1 MYPHMIL
8 VRQKFAA
15 GHIADVAAAVR
26 EEIARILPATA
37 IKPGDS
43 VAVTVG
49 SRGIANLALIV
60 RTLVAELKR
69 AGAEVFLV
77 PAMGSHGGATADGQR
92 QVLEHYGV
100 TAEAMGAPVKSAMDV
115 AEIGQT
121 PDGVSV
127 FVDQNALAA
136 DHIVAFNR
144 VKPHTD
150 FRGDIESGLLKIMA
164 IGLGKHRGAQHYHQA
179 AVGLGGERVLR
190 TVGSAVLARCPV
202 AFGLAVVENAYDETA
217 VVAALLPAA
226 IEREEPALLR
236 TAKSLMPRLPFPRAD
251 ILIVD
256 RIGKNISGT
265 GMDTNI
271 VGRIMNIYTP
281 EPPWPKITRI
291 IARDLTDETAG
302 NAVGIGMAD
311 FTTRKLAAKID
322 THATYTNCVTGLVV
336 EKARLPIVCADD
348 REAVGFA
355 LRTIGTMAP
364 REAKV
369 IWIRDTLSLGE
380 VRVSEALLATAGPED
395 DLEVLGPPAPLA
407 FDAAGT
413 LAGAW

>member
-1 MYPHMIL
+1 MYPRMAL

-15 GHIADVAAAVR
+15 GHIADIAAAVR
-26 EEIARILPATA
+26 EEVARVLPATA
-37 IKPGDS
+37 IEPGDS

-60 RTLVAELKR
+60 RTLVAELRR
-69 AGAEVFLV
+69 AGAEVYLV
-77 PAMGSHGGATADGQR
+77 PAMGSHGGATAEGQR

-100 TAEAMGAPVKSAMDV
+100 TAGAMGAPIKSAMEV
-115 AEIGQT
+115 AEIGLTQ
-121 PDGVSV
+121 DGVSV
-127 FVDQNALAA
+127 FVDKNALAA
-136 DHIVAFNR
+136 DHIVVFNR

-150 FRGDIESGLLKIMA
+150 FRGGIESGLLKIMA

-179 AVGLGGERVLR
+179 AVSLGGERVIR
-190 TVGSAVLARCPV
+190 TVGAAVLARCPV
-202 AFGLAVVENAYDETA
+202 AFGLAVVENAYDQTA
-217 VVAALLPAA
+217 VVAALPPAA
-226 IEREEPALLR
+226 IESEEAALLR
-236 TAKSLMPRLPFPRAD
+236 TAKDLMPRLPFPQAD

-281 EPPWPKITRI
+281 EPAWPKITRI
-291 IARDLTDETAG
+291 IVRDLTAETAG

-311 FTTRKLAAKID
+311 FTTRTLAAKID
-322 THATYTNCVTGLVV
+322 THATYTNCITGLVV
-336 EKARLPIVCADD
+336 EKARLPIVCEND
-348 REAVGFA
+348 REAVAMA
-355 LRTIGTMAP
+355 LRTIGAMTP

-380 VRVSEALLATAGPED
+380 VRVSEALLAAAGPRD
-395 DLEVLGPPAPLA
+395 DLEAIGQPEPLA